1 MAKKKIPEM
10 LPIKKWLSQPEA
22 MSYMDMSKDTFIKV
36 VVENRLSIS
45 AIGQK
50 KYYRV
55 DQLQGLIEQ
64 NILIA

>member
-10 LPIKKWLSQPEA
+10 LPVKKWLSQQEA

-36 VVENRLSIS
+36 VVENRLSVS
-45 AIGQK
+45 AIGAK

-55 DQLQGLIEQ
+55 DQLDGLIEGGIIIQ
-64 NILIA
+64 